1 MGAQDKL
8 LQIAKKNEKHSVI
21 QIFKA
26 KTGIRNQMKNMDSK
40 ESIETSYSI
49 HKNLRKNVDSEKD
62 VKRAWS

>member
-8 LQIAKKNEKHSVI
+8 LQIAKKNEKHSAI
-21 QIFKA
+21 LIFKD
-26 KTGIRNQMKNMDSK
+26 KTGKRNQTKSMDSK

-62 VKRAWS
+62 VKRTWS